1 MATSTPDAV
10 LPAEPDGA
18 HLAPVTFSLRATHIL
33 QRTAQAFLDDDVTRL
48 GAALA
53 FYTTVAVAPLMV
65 LCVAIAGMFLEQNV
79 ARETVVREIRSVIG
93 EPAANAVATIDGPLA
108 RREGI
113 MATIMGV
120 VTLLF
125 GALGVFRH
133 LQDALNSIWRARPP
147 RLGFWPMVKH
157 RLSSMAV
164 VLATGFLLLV
174 SLIVSASV
182 SWFATRVLNQMGV
195 TAIYFE
201 ISNTVFAFA
210 VITVLFAL
218 LFKLLP
224 DTKVPWRHVWLGA
237 VVTAALFT
245 LGKSALS
252 FYLAHANV
260 TSAYGAA
267 GSLVALLLWCYYAAQ
282 IVFLGAEFTRIT
294 TLSNGG
300 RDFSALETPLERVRL
315 SHVPPTGTVI
325 VQTGKGRRRRSVVPR
340 RRPG

>member
-1 MATSTPDAV
+1 
-10 LPAEPDGA
+10 
-18 HLAPVTFSLRATHIL
+18 
-33 QRTAQAFLDDDVTRL
+33 
-48 GAALA
+48 
-53 FYTTVAVAPLMV
+53 
-65 LCVAIAGMFLEQNV
+65 
-79 ARETVVREIRSVIG
+79 VIG
-93 EPAANAVATIDGPLA
+93 VA
-108 RREGI
+108 
-113 MATIMGV
+113 
-120 VTLLF
+120 TLLF

-147 RLGFWPMVKH
+147 RLGLWAMVKH
-157 RLSSMAV
+157 RLTSLAV

-174 SLIVSASV
+174 SLVVSASV
-182 SWFATRVLNQMGV
+182 SWLATRMLHQMGV

-201 ISNTVFAFA
+201 LSNTFLSFV

-245 LGKSALS
+245 LGKSALGL
-252 FYLAHANV
+252 YLAHAKV

-282 IVFLGAEFTRIT
+282 IVFLGAEFTRVT

-300 RDFSALETPLERVRL
+300 RDFSALEQPLERVRL
-315 SHVPPTGTVI
+315 SHLPPTGTVI
-325 VQTGKGRRRRSVVPR
+325 VQTGKGRRRRRSIIPR
-340 RRPG
+340 RRRG